1 MKKTLHAGKL
11 NRVKTTRNVI
21 FYAYFSRKGKVSQ
34 SMDNILATLIAATF
48 TETTFSYE
56 RKAGTT
62 NEKISIKGHP
72 AALLVGLETMT
83 LKVLQ
88 NTHPGDKEAQKE
100 TMRLLCANVFEDID
114 KGDGN
119 GGM

>member
-1 MKKTLHAGKL
+1 
-11 NRVKTTRNVI
+11 
-21 FYAYFSRKGKVSQ
+21 
-34 SMDNILATLIAATF
+34 MDNILATFIAATF

-114 KGDGN
+114 KGDSN

>member
-1 MKKTLHAGKL
+1 ML
-11 NRVKTTRNVI
+11 

-34 SMDNILATLIAATF
+34 SMDNILATLMAATN

-56 RKAGTT
+56 RKAGTA
-62 NEKISIKGHP
+62 NEKISMKGHP

-88 NTHPGDKEAQKE
+88 NIHPGDIEAQKK

>member
-1 MKKTLHAGKL
+1 M
-11 NRVKTTRNVI
+11 
-21 FYAYFSRKGKVSQ
+21 
-34 SMDNILATLIAATF
+34 
-48 TETTFSYE
+48 
-56 RKAGTT
+56 
-62 NEKISIKGHP
+62 KGHP

-88 NTHPGDKEAQKE
+88 NIHPGDIEAQKK